1 LIRHSGETAWFR
13 HEGKGFTKGAAL
25 MKSKVVVVLSLVVL
39 FAMMATGCSNKEL
52 IQQKDTQSAEL
63 QSELDQLQG
72 DLEAERARTG
82 QLQSDLDNALSDMR
96 SKEQVWMEEKNGL
109 TQVTIDGEVTFSSGS
124 TRLTTEGKEILNRI
138 FDVVEQYPDRSIM
151 IEGHTDNVP
160 IAERF
165 QSRYRS
171 NWELSSARAH
181 TVLHYVQ
188 KKYNIDSNRIGAVG
202 YGEFRPIATNDTKD
216 GQAMNRRVVI
226 TIAPMP
232 KASKM
237 YP

>member
-1 LIRHSGETAWFR
+1 MKKNVLIA
-13 HEGKGFTKGAAL
+13 
-25 MKSKVVVVLSLVVL
+25 LSLVVV

-52 IQQKDTQSAEL
+52 IQQKDAQIAEL
-63 QSELDQLQG
+63 QTDLDQLEG

-109 TQVTIDGEVTFSSGS
+109 TQVTIDGEVTFSSGG
-124 TRLTTEGKEILNRI
+124 TQLTTEGKEILDRV
-138 FDVVEQYPDRSIM
+138 FEVVEQYPDRSVM

-160 IAERF
+160 IAEQF
-165 QSRYRS
+165 QMRYRS

-188 KKYNIDSNRIGAVG
+188 TKYNVNTDRIGAAG
-202 YGEFRPIATNDTKD
+202 YGEYRPIATNDTKD

-226 TIAPMP
+226 TIGPTP
-232 KASKM
+232 QKAKI

>member
-52 IQQKDTQSAEL
+52 IQQKDTQIAEL